1 MILLVLLG
9 LTFFIQLLVSPWFVM
24 VETSS
29 GGRKALKYRLLCMGI
44 FIADTLL
51 CGAIANA
58 HTHPYFI
65 LIGVGMLVSFIAG
78 VLASALKEKGE
89 QAYFALQS
97 VVNLLYT
104 SAFVFQLHN
113 LRSSLIIGPKELA
126 STVIPLAIS
135 FLLIPLMCRKNKKIQ
150 PLSVF
155 SVISAT
161 LMCAKAIHLGI
172 FCQQTTLPIM
182 QAVSCSVIM
191 GALAL
196 SLSILLATRQRIS
209 PPPQGKPQL
218 PKYCMYFFGQ
228 MLIACS
234 ILICG
239 GLK

>member
-9 LTFFIQLLVSPWFVM
+9 LTFFIQLLASPWFVM
-24 VETSS
+24 VKTSA

-58 HTHPYFI
+58 HTDPYFI
-65 LIGVGMLVSFIAG
+65 LIGAGMLLSFLAG
-78 VLASALKEKGE
+78 LLTSVLKENGE
-89 QAYFALQS
+89 QFFFALQS

-104 SAFVFQLHN
+104 SSFILRLH
-113 LRSSLIIGPKELA
+113 SLYSVGTMEII
-126 STVIPLAIS
+126 STAIPLVIS
-135 FLLIPLMCRKNKKIQ
+135 LTLTPFMCKKKGRLQ
-150 PLSVF
+150 PLSVL
-155 SVISAT
+155 SVLSAT
-161 LMCAKAIHLGI
+161 LMCSKAIHLGI
-172 FCQQTTLPIM
+172 LCQQTNLPIM
-182 QAVSCSVIM
+182 QAVSCALIM

-196 SLSILLATRQRIS
+196 TFSVLLATRQRIS

-239 GLK
+239 GLR

>member
-9 LTFFIQLLVSPWFVM
+9 LTFFIQLLASPWFVM

-29 GGRKALKYRLLCMGI
+29 GGTKSLKYRLLCMGI

-58 HTHPYFI
+58 HTDPYFI
-65 LIGVGMLVSFIAG
+65 LIGVGMLLSFLAG
-78 VLASALKEKGE
+78 VFTSTLKSKGE
-89 QAYFALQS
+89 ETFFALQS

-104 SAFVFQLHN
+104 SSFILRLHT
-113 LRSSLIIGPKELA
+113 LYSIGTKEII
-126 STVIPLAIS
+126 STVIPLVLS
-135 FLLIPLMCRKNKKIQ
+135 LVLIPLMCRKKGKLQ
-150 PLSVF
+150 PLSVL
-155 SVISAT
+155 SVLSTT
-161 LMCAKAIHLGI
+161 LMCSKAVHLGVL
-172 FCQQTTLPIM
+172 CQITNLPIM
-182 QAVSCSVIM
+182 QAVSCALIM

-196 SLSILLATRQRIS
+196 TFSVLLATRQRIS

-239 GLK
+239 GLR